1 MVFGMVKGA
10 SLASIDSESGG
21 RTSADDNLPVGASP
35 GTRQPYRVDMGE
47 SEGGEHS
54 NESSLGSAGRHSEAG
69 SDGTNKPGTAK
80 FLQYTER
87 HLTSELL
94 FCCSTGNLRR
104 LKRVLEQAN
113 KSTTSESYADYDNR
127 TPLHVAASEGSF
139 KVADWLVKSGVPVN
153 PVDRWGSTP
162 LESAV
167 YGNHGDLVKMLA
179 KNGGK
184 IKDRVSGTFLPLEES
199 HLSGAAHMQLPVDTM
214 AWEIPD
220 GEFSNVEEIGAGA
233 FGVVYSGTWRG
244 TKVCLKQLHKHLNAD
259 EVAQAEFRLELKI
272 MQQLHHPHIVQFLG
286 TTVSAEGLTSIVS
299 EYMAGGSL
307 ETLFRAEELLPLR
320 QSLKMAL
327 DCARGMAYLHGRTPL
342 PVIHRDLKPG
352 NLMLT
357 KMRTLK
363 IGDFGLSKTLSVRNK
378 LPQEMSQAFNMTGE
392 TGSYRYMAPE
402 VFRHEFYGPAV
413 DVYAASMIYYQLF
426 SFQQPFSGRNPVDA
440 CRAASLENLRPP
452 IRGGF
457 MPDELSTL
465 VTRMWDPL
473 VKKRPDFLEIIT
485 VLEPLAEKYADSPDK
500 QPGCGCVV
508 S

>member
-1 MVFGMVKGA
+1 MAPA
-10 SLASIDSESGG
+10 SPRKSLDSDSGQ
-21 RTSADDNLPVGASP
+21 RMANDALPVGASP
-35 GTRQPYRVDMGE
+35 GIRAPYRVDM
-47 SEGGEHS
+47 SEFDSTEDLT
-54 NESSLGSAGRHSEAG
+54 NDSSLGRHS
-69 SDGTNKPGTAK
+69 DGDATSGDDATNKPGTAK

-94 FCCSTGNLRR
+94 FCSSTGNLKR
-104 LKRVLEQAN
+104 LKRVLERS
-113 KSTTSESYADYDNR
+113 KKTITSENFSDYDNR

-139 KVADWLVKSGVPVN
+139 AVADWLVKSGVTIN

-167 YGNHGDLVKMLA
+167 YGNHSDLVKMLA
-179 KNGGK
+179 KNGAK
-184 IKDRVSGTFLPLEES
+184 IKDRVSGTFVPLEES
-199 HLSGAAHMQLPVDTM
+199 HLSGVFHTQLPADTM

-220 GEFSNVEEIGAGA
+220 GEFSNVAEIGAGA
-233 FGVVYSGTWRG
+233 FGVVYSGLWRG
-244 TKVCLKQLHKHLNAD
+244 TRVCLKQLHKHLNAD

-286 TTVSAEGLTSIVS
+286 TTVSDDGLTSIVS
-299 EYMAGGSL
+299 EYMSGGSL
-307 ETLFRAEELLPLR
+307 ETLFRNDEVFPLKL
-320 QSLKMAL
+320 STKMAL
-327 DCARGMAYLHGRTPL
+327 DCARGMAYLHGRSPL

-357 KMRTLK
+357 ANRTLK

-426 SFQQPFSGRNPVDA
+426 SFQQPFAGRNPVDA

-452 IRGGF
+452 IREGY
-457 MPDELSTL
+457 MPPELAAL
-465 VTRMWDPL
+465 VARMWDPL
-473 VKKRPDFLEIIT
+473 VKKRPSFLEIIAE
-485 VLEPLAEKYADSPDK
+485 LEPVVDRYANEPDA
-500 QPGCGCVV
+500 QPGCCVV

>member
-1 MVFGMVKGA
+1 MSRDSSKDRA
-10 SLASIDSESGG
+10 SSD
-21 RTSADDNLPVGASP
+21 LPVGASP
-35 GTRQPYRVDMGE
+35 GARAPFRLVHEDDVGANEDTNEY
-47 SEGGEHS
+47 SEYSAHGSDGGTTS
-54 NESSLGSAGRHSEAG
+54 GD
-69 SDGTNKPGTAK
+69 DGTNKPGTTK
-80 FLQYTER
+80 FVQYASR

-94 FCCSTGNLRR
+94 FCSSTGNLKR
-104 LKRVLEQAN
+104 LKRVLEKAG
-113 KSTTSESYADYDNR
+113 KSISSESYADYDNR

-139 KVADWLVKSGVPVN
+139 AVADWLVKSGVQIN

-167 YGNHGDLVKMLA
+167 YGNHVDLVKMLA
-179 KNGGK
+179 KNGAK
-184 IKDRVSGTFLPLEES
+184 IKDRVSGTLLPLEES
-199 HLSGAAHMQLPVDTM
+199 HLSGAVRTSLPVDTM

-220 GEFSNVEEIGAGA
+220 GEFSSVVEVGAGA

-244 TKVCLKQLHKHLNAD
+244 TRVCLKQLHKHLNAD

-307 ETLFRAEELLPLR
+307 EQVFRNEELL
-320 QSLKMAL
+320 SLKVAVKMAL
-327 DCARGMAYLHGRTPL
+327 DCARGMAYLHGRSPL

-357 KMRTLK
+357 TSRLLK

-378 LPQEMSQAFNMTGE
+378 MPQEMSQAFNMTGE

-413 DVYAASMIYYQLF
+413 DVYAAAMIYYQLF
-426 SFQQPFSGRNPVDA
+426 SFQQPFAGQNPVEA
-440 CRAASLENLRPP
+440 CRAASLENLRP
-452 IRGGF
+452 RLTEKS
-457 MPDELSTL
+457 MPKELSDL
-465 VTRMWDPL
+465 LAKMWDPQ
-473 VKKRPDFLEIIT
+473 VKKRPDFIEVINTL
-485 VLEPLAEKYADSPDK
+485 VPVFDSLKNAPEPGA
-500 QPGCGCVV
+500 GCCVV

>member
-1 MVFGMVKGA
+1 MAPSSPRQSMDSRGSSGH
-10 SLASIDSESGG
+10 LAS
-21 RTSADDNLPVGASP
+21 DNLPVGASP
-35 GTRQPYRVDMGE
+35 GLRSPYRVEMEDEDERFE
-47 SEGGEHS
+47 ST
-54 NESSLGSAGRHSEAG
+54 NGSKYGDG
-69 SDGTNKPGTAK
+69 STSGDDQTNKPGTAK

-94 FCCSTGNLRR
+94 FCASMGNLKR
-104 LKRVLEQAN
+104 LKRVLE
-113 KSTTSESYADYDNR
+113 KSGKSITSEPYADYDNR

-139 KVADWLVKSGVPVN
+139 AVADWLVKSGVGMN

-167 YGNHGDLVKMLA
+167 YGNHGDLIKMLA
-179 KNGGK
+179 KNGAK
-184 IKDRVSGTFLPLEES
+184 IKDRVSGTFVPLEES
-199 HLSGAAHMQLPVDTM
+199 HLSGAVRSVSLPTDTM

-220 GEFSNVEEIGAGA
+220 GEFSQVKEIGAGA
-233 FGVVYSGTWRG
+233 FGVVYSAIWRG

-286 TTVSAEGLTSIVS
+286 TTVSADGLTSIVS

-307 ETLFRAEELLPLR
+307 ETLFRNEEVL
-320 QSLKMAL
+320 SLKVSTKMAL
-327 DCARGMAYLHGRTPL
+327 DCARGMAYLHGRSPL

-357 KMRTLK
+357 ALRTLK

-452 IRGGF
+452 IREGY
-457 MPDELSTL
+457 MPPELASL
-465 VTRMWDPL
+465 VARMWDPI
-473 VKKRPDFLEIIT
+473 VKRRPTFIEIIDILSPI
-485 VLEPLAEKYADSPDK
+485 VEKHATQPDVVG
-500 QPGCGCVV
+500 PGCCVV

>member
-1 MVFGMVKGA
+1 M
-10 SLASIDSESGG
+10 
-21 RTSADDNLPVGASP
+21 
-35 GTRQPYRVDMGE
+35 
-47 SEGGEHS
+47 
-54 NESSLGSAGRHSEAG
+54 
-69 SDGTNKPGTAK
+69 
-80 FLQYTER
+80 
-87 HLTSELL
+87 
-94 FCCSTGNLRR
+94 
-104 LKRVLEQAN
+104 
-113 KSTTSESYADYDNR
+113 
-127 TPLHVAASEGSF
+127 
-139 KVADWLVKSGVPVN
+139 
-153 PVDRWGSTP
+153 
-162 LESAV
+162 
-167 YGNHGDLVKMLA
+167 
-179 KNGGK
+179 
-184 IKDRVSGTFLPLEES
+184 
-199 HLSGAAHMQLPVDTM
+199 
-214 AWEIPD
+214 
-220 GEFSNVEEIGAGA
+220 
-233 FGVVYSGTWRG
+233 
-244 TKVCLKQLHKHLNAD
+244 CLKQLHKHLNAD

-357 KMRTLK
+357 KMRTLT

-485 VLEPLAEKYADSPDK
+485 ILEPLAEKYADSPDK

>member
-1 MVFGMVKGA
+1 MESGRRPPSSDALADA
-10 SLASIDSESGG
+10 SLPI
-21 RTSADDNLPVGASP
+21 GASP
-35 GTRQPYRVDMGE
+35 GHRPAYRIDLNAEDDAGE
-47 SEGGEHS
+47 GTNGTGSGGAS
-54 NESSLGSAGRHSEAG
+54 VNGGGSTSGD
-69 SDGTNKPGTAK
+69 DGTNNPGTARFVEYSK
-80 FLQYTER
+80 R

-94 FCCSTGNLRR
+94 FCSSTGNLKR
-104 LKRVLEQAN
+104 LKRVLEKAGR
-113 KSTTSESYADYDNR
+113 TITSEPYADYDNR

-139 KVADWLVKSGVPVN
+139 AVADWLVKSGVSIN

-167 YGNHGDLVKMLA
+167 YGNHTDLVKMLA
-179 KNGGK
+179 KNGAK
-184 IKDRVSGTFLPLEES
+184 IKDRVSGTLLPLEES
-199 HLSGAAHMQLPVDTM
+199 HLAGTAHTQLPADTM

-220 GEFSNVEEIGAGA
+220 GEFTNVKEIGAGA
-233 FGVVYSGTWRG
+233 FGVVYAGIWRG

-286 TTVSAEGLTSIVS
+286 TTTSAEGLTSLVS
-299 EYMAGGSL
+299 EFMGGGSL
-307 ETLFRAEELLPLR
+307 EQVFRSEELLT
-320 QSLKMAL
+320 LKSSTQMAL
-327 DCARGMAYLHGRTPL
+327 DCARGMAYLHGRSPL

-357 KMRTLK
+357 TTRTLK

-452 IRGGF
+452 IREGY
-457 MPDELSTL
+457 MPPDLAAL

-473 VKKRPDFLEIIT
+473 VKKRPSFIEVIEILVPI
-485 VLEPLAEKYADSPDK
+485 VERYANEPAA
-500 QPGCGCVV
+500 QPGCCVV

>member
-1 MVFGMVKGA
+1 MVFGMVTEA
-10 SLASIDSESGG
+10 SVASIESESDG

-35 GTRQPYRVDMGE
+35 GSRQPYRMDMGE

-54 NESSLGSAGRHSEAG
+54 NESSLGSTGKHSEAG

-94 FCCSTGNLRR
+94 FCCSTGNCVGSSACSNRR
-104 LKRVLEQAN
+104 IRASRAKVTPI
-113 KSTTSESYADYDNR
+113 TTIAR
-127 TPLHVAASEGSF
+127 RFVAASEGSF
-139 KVADWLVKSGVPVN
+139 KVADWLVKSGVPMN

-199 HLSGAAHMQLPVDTM
+199 HLSGAAHMQLPADTM
-214 AWEIPD
+214 AWEIP
-220 GEFSNVEEIGAGA
+220 GEEFSNVEEIGAGA
-233 FGVVYSGTWRG
+233 FGVVYGGTWRG

-320 QSLKMAL
+320 QSVKMAL

-452 IRGGF
+452 IREGF
-457 MPDELSTL
+457 MPAELATL
-465 VTRMWDPL
+465 VARMWDPL

-485 VLEPLAEKYADSPDK
+485 ILDPLAEKYADSPDN